1 MNFELKRSILPQFQS
16 PLKFI
21 FSTNNIPQKI
31 GIFLVYLFELCSKSK
46 KKNDNMMTKSRKT
59 TFFDSYIREGNE
71 IEHTIF
77 GQFSCS
83 TISAQC
89 GPQPHT
95 NCFAQKMP
103 KNLLKIRILNWGD
116 QSYRSFNHSPNPHFQ
131 RTIFR
136 KKSDGLV
143 LVGKKS
149 LISLQRSA
157 CHPIGLSCNLF
168 AVFHIKPDFAFILSN

>member
-1 MNFELKRSILPQFQS
+1 MDRSHTPIVLQENTQKSIENMNFELKRSILPQFQS

-77 GQFSCS
+77 G
-83 TISAQC
+83 
-89 GPQPHT
+89 
-95 NCFAQKMP
+95 
-103 KNLLKIRILNWGD
+103 
-116 QSYRSFNHSPNPHFQ
+116 
-131 RTIFR
+131 
-136 KKSDGLV
+136 
-143 LVGKKS
+143 
-149 LISLQRSA
+149 
-157 CHPIGLSCNLF
+157 
-168 AVFHIKPDFAFILSN
+168 